1 MTALTRKDHR
11 GNVHTPRNW
20 PTSSRTVSSPSPVTS
35 FDAQLQFDEENYRKH
50 LAWQASFP
58 VAGLFAAGGT
68 GEGFSLTPAESERVV
83 RTAVEEVG
91 SVVPVLASAGG
102 STAQAIE
109 NAKLPS
115 RGREGSCCCR
125 RTSLKPTRRA

>member
-1 MTALTRKDHR
+1 MAKY
-11 GNVHTPRNW
+11 TPQELAD
-20 PTSSRTVSSPSPVTS
+20 TLKEGLLSFPVTS

-68 GEGFSLTPAESERVV
+68 GEGFSLSAAESERVV

-91 SVVPVLASAGG
+91 GQVPVLASAGG
-102 STAQAIE
+102 STVQAIE
-109 NAKLPS
+109 NANAAEAA
-115 RGREGSCCCR
+115 G
-125 RTSLKPTRRA
+125 A